1 MNLYKSL
8 IYRELKL
15 SRKYYALIGML
26 LLFLAVSLMIVLILP
41 SAESISADEEAVL
54 PLDLV
59 SIGIGIIGGFMGVRD
74 GGNYNMDVKTG
85 WARTVYALPV
95 TGKQMACAALMQRMI
110 SLSAAAVINIAY
122 AIAFRTATGFSVFI
136 PLIAVFLICAGAG
149 LILDTVYGAV
159 VRMFR
164 DKRQQKKMLV
174 AGNAAVIA
182 FFVLIEKAVSL
193 VFKPSVDL
201 TKVLKFVQAPVF
213 AVIGV
218 AFFAASALTYYFTI
232 SKSYERREP

>member
-1 MNLYKSL
+1 MKLYRSL
-8 IYRELKL
+8 VYRELKL
-15 SRKYYALIGML
+15 SRKYYALIGMM

-85 WARTVYALPV
+85 WARTAYALPV
-95 TGKQMACAALMQRMI
+95 TGKQMACATLMQRLI
-110 SLSAAAVINIAY
+110 SLSGAAVINLAY
-122 AIAFRTATGFSVFI
+122 AIAFRAATGFSVFI
-136 PLIAVFLICAGAG
+136 PLIAIFLICAGAG
-149 LILDTVYGAV
+149 LILDTIYGAV
-159 VRMFR
+159 VRMSR
-164 DKRQQKKMLV
+164 DKQQQKKMIV
-174 AGNAAVIA
+174 AGNAVVIG
-182 FFVLIEKAVSL
+182 FFLLIEKIVGIIFS
-193 VFKPSVDL
+193 PSIDV
-201 TKVLKFVQAPVF
+201 TKVLKFVQSPVF

-218 AFFAASALTYYFTI
+218 VFFAATALLYYFVI

>member
-1 MNLYKSL
+1 MKLYKSL
-8 IYRELKL
+8 VYRELKL
-15 SRKYYALIGML
+15 SQKYYALIGMM
-26 LLFLAVSLMIVLILP
+26 LLFLAASLMIVLILP

-85 WARTVYALPV
+85 WAGTAHALPV
-95 TGKQMACAALMQRMI
+95 TGKQMACATLMQRLI
-110 SLSAAAVINIAY
+110 SLSAVSVIIIAY
-122 AIAFRTATGFSVFI
+122 AVVFKAATGFSVFI

-149 LILDTVYGAV
+149 IILDTVYGAV

-164 DKRQQKKMLV
+164 DKRQQKKMIV

-182 FFVLIEKAVSL
+182 FFVLIEKVVSL
-193 VFKPSVDL
+193 VFKPSVDV

-213 AVIGV
+213 AVAGI
-218 AFFAASALTYYFTI
+218 AFFAASALLYYVAI

>member
-1 MNLYKSL
+1 MKLYKSL
-8 IYRELKL
+8 VYRELKL
-15 SRKYYALIGML
+15 SRKYYALIGMM
-26 LLFLAVSLMIVLILP
+26 LLFLAASLMIVLILP

-85 WARTVYALPV
+85 WAGTAYALPV
-95 TGKQMACAALMQRMI
+95 TGKQMACATLMQRLI
-110 SLSAAAVINIAY
+110 SLSAVSVIIIAY
-122 AIAFRTATGFSVFI
+122 AVVFKAATGFSVFI

-149 LILDTVYGAV
+149 IILDTVYGAV

-164 DKRQQKKMLV
+164 DKRQQKKMIV

-193 VFKPSVDL
+193 VFKPSVDV
-201 TKVLKFVQAPVF
+201 TKILKFVHAPVF
-213 AVIGV
+213 AVAGV
-218 AFFAASALTYYFTI
+218 AFFAASALLYYVAI

>member
-1 MNLYKSL
+1 MKLYKSL
-8 IYRELKL
+8 VYRELKL
-15 SRKYYALIGML
+15 SRKYYALIGMM

-74 GGNYNMDVKTG
+74 GGNYSMDVKTG

-110 SLSAAAVINIAY
+110 SLSGAAVIIIAY
-122 AIAFRTATGFSVFI
+122 AIAFRAATGFSVFI
-136 PLIAVFLICAGAG
+136 QLIAVFLICAGAG
-149 LILDTVYGAV
+149 LILDAVYGAV

-164 DKRQQKKMLV
+164 DKRQQKKMIV

-182 FFVLIEKAVSL
+182 FFILIEKVVSL
-193 VFKPSVDL
+193 VFKPSVDE
-201 TKVLKFVQAPVF
+201 TKVLKFVNSPFF
-213 AVIGV
+213 AVIGI
-218 AFFAASALTYYFTI
+218 AFFAASALLYFVAI